1 MKPIN
6 QQGYILTECLIGL
19 IILTTIGITLV
30 KTLPTL
36 LQIQQQLEIEYWQ
49 GRMWHRLAM
58 EYPILSLSELYTG

>member
-6 QQGYILTECLIGL
+6 QQGYILTECLVGL

-36 LQIQQQLEIEYWQ
+36 LQIQQQLEIEQAIYYKLNHSFIKLP
-49 GRMWHRLAM
+49 MTFL
-58 EYPILSLSELYTG
+58 

>member
-6 QQGYILTECLIGL
+6 QQGYILTECLVGL

-36 LQIQQQLEIEYWQ
+36 LQIQQQLEIEQ
-49 GRMWHRLAM
+49 A
-58 EYPILSLSELYTG
+58 I

>member
-36 LQIQQQLEIEYWQ
+36 LQIQQQLEIEQAIYYK
-49 GRMWHRLAM
+49 H
-58 EYPILSLSELYTG
+58 YELKDQSFF